1 MQGYLFVKAID
12 SSACIRAAPQVSITA
27 WRKMTPWHGNTALI
41 AGPLWWNPPVTCD
54 SPCVRGQQ
62 SGALICWLVE
72 QAVGHTVV
80 ICYAILSSAHV
91 ASLQWYL
98 GTGDPCM
105 DSNNRDM
112 SDSLVLQIYTPNLTD
127 LHIRFPVSVHISW
140 QEVDT
145 SISTKIWYTLF
156 RMYKLEESLSHD
168 IANFGCYEIPWP
180 L

>member
-1 MQGYLFVKAID
+1 MQGYLYVKTID

-80 ICYAILSSAHV
+80 ICYAILSSVHV

-98 GTGDPCM
+98 DTGDPCM

-127 LHIRFPVSVHISW
+127 QGPALL
-140 QEVDT
+140 
-145 SISTKIWYTLF
+145 TLKSF
-156 RMYKLEESLSHD
+156 YRKAFSRKHGCDWLMLKHQPITAKLSAKS
-168 IANFGCYEIPWP
+168 F
-180 L
+180 